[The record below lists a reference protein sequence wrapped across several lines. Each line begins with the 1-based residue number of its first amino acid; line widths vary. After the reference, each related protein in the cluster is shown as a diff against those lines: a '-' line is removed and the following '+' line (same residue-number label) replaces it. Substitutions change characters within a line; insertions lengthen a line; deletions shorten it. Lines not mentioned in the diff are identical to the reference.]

1 VNNVDEPGLP
11 AVIPLFPLP
20 NAVLF
25 PHLLLPL
32 HIFEPRYRAMT
43 RDALDGPGLIG
54 MVLLKPGW
62 EEGYRGRPAIH
73 STGTVGRIR
82 EWESLPDGRFNVV
95 LLGLR
100 EFEVSE
106 EYEDRSYRYAR
117 VAWRSGREADFVLP
131 QRERDRLASLVS
143 TYLQQRGRLELKD
156 RLLNPSTSDDVLINS
171 ACQVMGFAPAERL
184 WLLEASSLM
193 DRVLRLLDVLEFA
206 VREGLTAGSSSGRDR
221 WPN

>member
-1 VNNVDEPGLP
+1 VNNVDGPEPELP

-32 HIFEPRYRAMT
+32 HVFEPRYRAMT

-62 EEGYRGRPAIH
+62 EDGYRGRPAIH
-73 STGTVGRIR
+73 STGTAGRIR
-82 EWESLPDGRFNVV
+82 EWESLPDGRFNIV

-117 VAWRSGREADFVLP
+117 VAWRSWREADFVLP
-131 QRERDRLASLVS
+131 QGERDRLGTLVA
-143 TYLQQRGRLELKD
+143 TYLQQRGRSELMEQ
-156 RLLNPSTSDDVLINS
+156 LLRASTGDDVLINS
-171 ACQVMGFAPAERL
+171 VCQTMGFAPAERL
-184 WLLEASSLM
+184 WLLEATSLM
-193 DRVLRLLDVLEFA
+193 DRTLRLLDMLDFG
-206 VREGLTAGSSSGRDR
+206 VREGVAAASR
-221 WPN
+221 WLN